1 MATIGTVTRRSDAT
15 YAGTLQLKSYTGKT
29 LFRPTGATGDKA
41 PAYRIYGAGDHGGPF
56 EMGAAWIKMRTDG
69 QGTYVSVKLDYPEL
83 PAPIYATL
91 GRAADQDDD
100 DVFAVIWNRPDPNR
114 VTGGIAGDPFA
125 GLGGMAA
132 PATPD
137 PLDPIDAMA
146 PIETPK
152 ARRGKLAPVEDSEE
166 GRA

>member
-41 PAYRIYGAGDHGGPF
+41 PAYRIYGAGDHGGAF

-69 QGTYVSVKLDYPEL
+69 TGTFVSVKLDYPEL
-83 PAPIYATL
+83 PSPIYATL

-114 VTGGIAGDPFA
+114 AAGGIAGDPFA
-125 GLGGMAA
+125 ALGGMPDAA
-132 PATPD
+132 PDPID
-137 PLDPIDAMA
+137 PLDAMA
-146 PIETPK
+146 PADAPK
-152 ARRGKLAPVEDSEE
+152 TRRGKPTLVSDSEE